1 MASADIRKEIP
12 RTFFHILGGLIL
24 AGAGFFLPPPLN
36 GYFLAVVF
44 CAACVVEGA
53 RLLVPSVNRAARIIV
68 GPFMRPGE
76 ERGLTGAIP
85 FTGGVL
91 LAFLLFPRPVAL
103 ASMVPLIFGD
113 RAALLAGKGFGRI
126 RIGAK
131 TLEGSLACLAAS
143 LAVYF
148 FASFFWPAVFGYPL
162 LVLIGASITGT
173 AAEALPRPFDDNL
186 TIPLAVGAFL
196 LLAG

>member
-1 MASADIRKEIP
+1 MALADIRKEIP
-12 RTFFHILGGLIL
+12 RSFFHVLGGLIL

-53 RLLVPSVNRAARIIV
+53 RLLVPSVNRVARIVV

-76 ERGLTGAIP
+76 ERSLTGAIP

-91 LAFLLFPRPVAL
+91 LAFLLFPRLVAL
-103 ASMVPLIFGD
+103 ASMVPLVFGD
-113 RAALLAGKGFGRI
+113 RAAFLAGKGFGKI
-126 RIGAK
+126 KIGQK
-131 TLEGSLACLAAS
+131 TLEGSLACFAAS

-148 FASFFWPAVFGYPL
+148 FASFFWSALFGYPL
-162 LVLIGASITGT
+162 MVLAGASVIGT
-173 AAEALPRPFDDNL
+173 LAEALPRPFDDNL
-186 TIPLAVGAFL
+186 TIPLAVGMFL
-196 LLAG
+196 FLAG